1 MTSDSSF
8 SNTTPSAMAGDAV
21 EEASHWI
28 QPLRTELGRYL
39 IGQTSMVDRLL
50 ISLLVRGHVLLE
62 GVPGLAKTLALK
74 TLAALVDAKFNRIQF
89 TPDMLPADIV
99 GTEIFDPR
107 AAEFRVKR
115 GPVFANFI
123 LADELNRAPA
133 KVQSALLEAMQ
144 EKQVT
149 IGDQTFPL
157 ATPFMVLA
165 TQNPLEQEGTYPLPE
180 AQLDRFLLKVV
191 VDYPSEAEELQ
202 VLDLAATIKDMA
214 APAPIVTLDTIRK
227 AWGGEPFEYDGR
239 MVRVTP
245 PGVQPGGP
253 KTYMGGSTDKSAL
266 RAAKGGYQYFPGHP
280 GLWDLY
286 AAEREALGFPPPE
299 PLVKSIASFLYITD
313 DPDRDWPR
321 VAPHVAYSTNLYA
334 QWASER
340 GAGDTL
346 YRPAE
351 TVEALK
357 AMPNIKVLTPDQ
369 CFEWLKTQPANAG
382 INFHALL
389 GGLDPELSWA
399 SLLRFEKDVLPRLV
413 DAGMV
418 ELNA

>member
-1 MTSDSSF
+1 MQLNLRYDMNSPSFGAPHTELYRTAIEQSAWADKLGFTQVFLAEHHGAEDGYCPSSMVQAASIF
-8 SNTTPSAMAGDAV
+8 AVTRKLYVHLSALVVTMHD
-21 EEASHWI
+21 
-28 QPLRTELGRYL
+28 PLR
-39 IGQTSMVDRLL
+39 
-50 ISLLVRGHVLLE
+50 
-62 GVPGLAKTLALK
+62 LAEDLA
-74 TLAALVDAKFNRIQF
+74 
-89 TPDMLPADIV
+89 
-99 GTEIFDPR
+99 
-107 AAEFRVKR
+107 
-115 GPVFANFI
+115 
-123 LADELNRAPA
+123 
-133 KVQSALLEAMQ
+133 
-144 EKQVT
+144 
-149 IGDQTFPL
+149 
-157 ATPFMVLA
+157 
-165 TQNPLEQEGTYPLPE
+165 
-180 AQLDRFLLKVV
+180 
-191 VDYPSEAEELQ
+191 
-202 VLDLAATIKDMA
+202 VLDNISNGRIWLTAGMGYRPHEFEMFGKDITKRLGLMNKA
-214 APAPIVTLDTIRK
+214 LDTIRK

-369 CFEWLKTQPANAG
+369 CFEWLKTEPANAG

-418 ELNA
+418 ELNT